1 MVNIKIPKK
10 YQQAI
15 KEVYETDNGYMCIL
29 NKGYKFGAGY
39 ESTCMAQDTIKEL
52 KGMFQLIE
60 KGEI

>member
-15 KEVYETDNGYMCIL
+15 KEIYETDNGYMCQL
-29 NKGYKFGAGY
+29 NNGYKFGGGY
-39 ESTCMAQDTIKEL
+39 ESTCMSQDTIKEL
-52 KGMFQLIE
+52 KSMFQLIE